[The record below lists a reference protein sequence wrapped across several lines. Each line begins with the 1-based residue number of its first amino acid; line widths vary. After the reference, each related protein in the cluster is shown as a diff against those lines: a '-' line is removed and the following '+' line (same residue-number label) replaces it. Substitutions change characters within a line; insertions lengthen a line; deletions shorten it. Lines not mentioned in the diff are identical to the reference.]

1 MEAGNQEEKDHD
13 KPIRQCLLTG
23 QGWSISA
30 YFAIPST
37 SVQSWKLEVGL
48 KTLKKD
54 PVNPKGISSTQPS
67 VFKAKYSVLCAGGIS
82 VNVGNMFILCM

>member
-1 MEAGNQEEKDHD
+1 MEAGNWEEKDHD

-30 YFAIPST
+30 YFAIRPDHLCQFLFFPST

-54 PVNPKGISSTQPS
+54 PVNPKSISSTQPS
-67 VFKAKYSVLCAGGIS
+67 VFKAKYSVLCAGE
-82 VNVGNMFILCM
+82 